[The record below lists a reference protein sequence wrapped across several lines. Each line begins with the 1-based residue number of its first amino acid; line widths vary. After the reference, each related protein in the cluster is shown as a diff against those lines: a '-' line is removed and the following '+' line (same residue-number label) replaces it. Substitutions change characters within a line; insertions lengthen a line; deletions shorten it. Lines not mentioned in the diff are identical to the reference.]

1 MNQLVP
7 FGLGAKVFIVCYLL
21 SLFVVGAFG
30 YRARKKHTM
39 RDFYLAGNG
48 IGFVVLLLT
57 LYSTQYS
64 GNTMLGFSGKAYRI
78 GLSWV
83 TCVHFM
89 TAIVVVYL
97 TFAPKLYRL
106 AKERHYITPTD
117 FLADRFGHS
126 GLNTLATCVMVIAI
140 ANYLLA
146 QLMAMG
152 NVLEG
157 LAPEGEEAKKQA
169 FYVGVIVLAVII
181 VVYESLGGFRAVVW
195 TDVIQGTVLV
205 IGFVVL
211 LGTVLDHF
219 GSLSDAAS
227 LLMESDELRHKVA
240 IPNDAWQRE
249 WFSYIVL
256 VGLGGALYPQS
267 IQRIYAARSATTL
280 RRSLMVMSFL
290 PLTTTLIAVVV
301 GVIAAANIEGL
312 TGDSVLFVV
321 CRQIQEKSFF
331 GYCLVV
337 VLFSGVLAAVMST
350 ADSVLLSI
358 SSMVT
363 KDLYG
368 RLIRPDAS
376 ERHLT
381 KFGKIFS
388 WLLMAVL
395 VVLALQLRGTTLVRL
410 LDRKFDL
417 LIQLSPGFLLGI
429 HMKRLNGTG
438 VFYGLAVGVAVSL
451 VLAFVVNDKPFDMHP
466 GLFGLIANL
475 VVVFLVSYCGNPST
489 NSAQTSSP

>member
-7 FGLGAKVFIVCYLL
+7 FGPWAKLFIACYLL
-21 SLFVVGAFG
+21 SLFIIGACG
-30 YRARKKHTM
+30 YRARKKHSM

-78 GLSWV
+78 GFAWV

-97 TFAPKLYRL
+97 TFAPKLFRL
-106 AKERHYITPTD
+106 SQERNFITPTD
-117 FLADRFGHS
+117 FLADRFQHGS
-126 GLNTLATCVMVIAI
+126 LNVLATSVMIIAI

-157 LAPEGEEAKKQA
+157 LAPADPESKRTAY
-169 FYVGVIVLAVII
+169 YVGVIVLALII
-181 VVYESLGGFRAVVW
+181 VLYESLGGFRAVVW

-205 IGFVVL
+205 IGFCVL
-211 LGTVLDHF
+211 LGTVLHSF
-219 GSLSDAAS
+219 GSIGEATAT
-227 LLMESDELRHKVA
+227 LLETSPEKVNV
-240 IPNDAWQRE
+240 PSPAWQRE
-249 WFSYIVL
+249 WTSYIIL

-280 RRSLMVMSFL
+280 RRSLLVMAFL

-312 TGDSVLFVV
+312 QGDSVLFVL
-321 CRQIQEKSFF
+321 CRQIQEESLF

-368 RLIRPDAS
+368 RVLRPEAD
-376 ERHLT
+376 EQQLT
-381 KFGKIFS
+381 AFGKRFS
-388 WLLMAVL
+388 WFVMIVL
-395 VVLALQLRGTTLVRL
+395 VLIALRLRGTTLVAL
-410 LDRKFDL
+410 LDKKFDL
-417 LIQLSPGFLLGI
+417 LIQLAPGFLLGI
-429 HMKRLNGTG
+429 HLKKMSPQG
-438 VFYGLAVGVAVSL
+438 VFLGLALGTALAICIAFSAWPKPFGFHAGIYGLV
-451 VLAFVVNDKPFDMHP
+451 
-466 GLFGLIANL
+466 ANL
-475 VVVFLVSYCGNPST
+475 LVVFAATYWEGD
-489 NSAQTSSP
+489 SPNEHS